1 MVGSTTY
8 GLIQNLLLPAAQT
21 SIFLTVVGFTIYG
34 LIRNLL
40 VPAAPT
46 SKSLNELIKILKGHY
61 DPVPLEIVV
70 HFKFNSGLDMQM
82 NQWPITLQ
90 NCKKLEK

>member
-40 VPAAPT
+40 VPDAPT

-61 DPVPLEIVV
+61 DPVPWEIAE
-70 HFKFNSGLDMQM
+70 
-82 NQWPITLQ
+82 PITLQ
-90 NCKKLEK
+90 NCKKNREILQLWTLFRHDAMG